1 MPLVLRKAKLAKW
14 SHDPIFGRLS
24 DAELQI
30 ALTDLPLN
38 NNRLSVF
45 VVNDDKSN
53 LERIVAALA
62 TTNTRSPGD
71 AEFFLL
77 DVKEIDSLGI
87 TLEEANANTA
97 DKTVNCAHRNL
108 VISGNDQLEK
118 LAQALVSKGEA
129 DIILEK
135 KIIWLICEGIKSGE
149 IDPDEIKIVPH
160 SRFWPK
166 LRALGC

>member
-1 MPLVLRKAKLAKW
+1 M
-14 SHDPIFGRLS
+14 IGQLS
-24 DAELQI
+24 DSELKE
-30 ALTDLPLN
+30 ALKDLKPRN
-38 NNRLSVF
+38 GRLSVF
-45 VVNDDKSN
+45 VVDDDKSN
-53 LERIVAALA
+53 LERTVAALA
-62 TTNTRSPGD
+62 TTNTRSPDD

-77 DVKEIDSLGI
+77 DVKEIDSLGM
-87 TLEEANANTA
+87 TLEETKANTA
-97 DKTVNCAHRNL
+97 DETVNFAHRNL
-108 VISGNDQLEK
+108 VVSEKRQLEK

-166 LRALGC
+166 MRALGC